1 MKTELT
7 QEDIQNIV
15 ALINGATIKVELAE
29 VVVLLKQKLTQMVAE
44 LNTDPAPKEVK
55 NGTDGSGTS

>member
-44 LNTDPAPKEVK
+44 LNTDPGLKEVK
-55 NGTDGSGTS
+55 NATDGSGTF

>member
-1 MKTELT
+1 MKTKLT

-15 ALINGATIKVELAE
+15 TLINGVTIKVEFAE
-29 VVVLLKQKLTQMVAE
+29 VVVLLKQKLMQMVAE
-44 LNTDPAPKEVK
+44 LNTDPELKEVK

>member
-7 QEDIQNIV
+7 QEDIQNII

-44 LNTDPAPKEVK
+44 LNTDPGLKEVK
-55 NGTDGSGTS
+55 NGPDGSGTS